1 MDFCS
6 TGQFR
11 NGRHSENSTAS
22 SNLCAF
28 ITYYLW
34 RVIDVYYDVSVIYIG
49 QGGLIGFLLPYA
61 SWYGSI
67 LLKKMLASFLH
78 RHGVVLLLICQ
89 RMRSAFVYQL
99 KVIFDMTLLLTKP
112 ITTLDKQ
119 LSSW

>member
-34 RVIDVYYDVSVIYIG
+34 RVIDVYYDVSVMYMGRGYKIV
-49 QGGLIGFLLPYA
+49 FLLPYA
-61 SWYGSI
+61 YWYGSI
-67 LLKKMLASFLH
+67 LLDKSWRPSWD
-78 RHGVVLLLICQ
+78 RHGVVCGARL
-89 RMRSAFVYQL
+89 F
-99 KVIFDMTLLLTKP
+99 TN
-112 ITTLDKQ
+112 
-119 LSSW
+119 